1 MALIHR
7 TVSHFSTTKRHDNII
22 KLAKQLDNCPQLR
35 LSIPKNITRVS
46 TEHGMIIQL
55 MWMQKPM
62 VLCVQVNN
70 KSPPLAG
77 NEDWDTIL
85 ECKGAFNMTNI
96 TSTRI
101 QIENIFIE
109 SFEPTIQT
117 TAIKKMSCSKLS
129 LLDTQSTTRSHILVR
144 T

>member
-1 MALIHR
+1 M
-7 TVSHFSTTKRHDNII
+7 K
-22 KLAKQLDNCPQLR
+22 
-35 LSIPKNITRVS
+35 
-46 TEHGMIIQL
+46 
-55 MWMQKPM
+55 
-62 VLCVQVNN
+62 VNHA
-70 KSPPLAG
+70 SFPLVG